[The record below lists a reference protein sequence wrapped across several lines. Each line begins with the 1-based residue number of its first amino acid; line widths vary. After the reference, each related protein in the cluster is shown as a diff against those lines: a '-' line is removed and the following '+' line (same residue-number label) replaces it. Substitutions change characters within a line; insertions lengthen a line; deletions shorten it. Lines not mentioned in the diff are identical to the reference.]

1 MALLSLYKQKLIMA
15 NTLTLE
21 GFIKHKQMYLI
32 EYSHS
37 SWMANS
43 TLNDE
48 RLYNIAITFNQLNEI
63 RKHIT
68 IIVKHSIV
76 GNKDNL
82 INEFENK
89 ELEMG
94 NHHNLVIT

>member
-1 MALLSLYKQKLIMA
+1 
-15 NTLTLE
+15 
-21 GFIKHKQMYLI
+21 
-32 EYSHS
+32 
-37 SWMANS
+37 MANS